1 MKRVEQPSIA
11 TLSPR
16 PRRSA
21 SPEFLPVH
29 NSVGERVPLA
39 GQLHASTVSRFG
51 ATTICINR
59 AELPLRN
66 SRLSSTLIARELR
79 KPSRSVLTTCDA
91 CSTKAFCMNRAE
103 LPLRNSRLSSTLIAR
118 ELRKPSRSVHP
129 TCDACP
135 TKALCMNRAELPLRN
150 SRLSSTLIAREL
162 RKPSRSVYS
171 TCDACRTKASKNE
184 ILWISSWT
192 SRGLEVD
199 SSPEGGTLEKGE
211 RVPHVCETW
220 NA

>member
-91 CSTKAFCMNRAE
+91 CPTKAFCMNRAK

-118 ELRKPSRSVHP
+118 ELRKPSQSVYP

-135 TKALCMNRAELPLRN
+135 
-150 SRLSSTLIAREL
+150 
-162 RKPSRSVYS
+162 
-171 TCDACRTKASKNE
+171 TKASKNE

-192 SRGLEVD
+192 RRGLEVD
-199 SSPEGGTLEKGE
+199 LSPEGGTLEKGE

>member
-79 KPSRSVLTTCDA
+79 KPSQSVY
-91 CSTKAFCMNRAE
+91 
-103 LPLRNSRLSSTLIAR
+103 
-118 ELRKPSRSVHP
+118 P

-135 TKALCMNRAELPLRN
+135 
-150 SRLSSTLIAREL
+150 
-162 RKPSRSVYS
+162 
-171 TCDACRTKASKNE
+171 TKASKNE

-192 SRGLEVD
+192 RRGLEVD
-199 SSPEGGTLEKGE
+199 LSPEGGTLEKGE